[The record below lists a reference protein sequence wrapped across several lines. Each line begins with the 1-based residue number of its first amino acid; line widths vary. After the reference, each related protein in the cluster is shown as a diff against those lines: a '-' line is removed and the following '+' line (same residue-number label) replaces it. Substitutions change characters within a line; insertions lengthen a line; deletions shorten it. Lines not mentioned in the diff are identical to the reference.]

1 MQLEGGFEAHPP
13 QVPDSAVITSDHV
26 EVVGKSGPL
35 ASWKYTPMTET
46 KYIMTCSES

>member
-26 EVVGKSGPL
+26 EIVGKSGPL
-35 ASWKYTPMTET
+35 ASWKYTPMTEP
-46 KYIMTCSES
+46 KYIMTWSES